1 MGKAK
6 RQRKRDAFRKIS
18 KNIGVCPD
26 ATDALKRLGGVEA
39 GAPMNIALLGAGLI
53 PLALASGT
61 LEAKLMAKEATTER
75 HLYRFA
81 FGVWDRIRTGEYC
94 PWQCSLCAKDYAGL
108 PMLSV
113 FALIDHPRDPPLPN
127 KPGIMAL
134 VCQTYDSISTQ
145 ETRRRI
151 DEMFG
156 LSPIQEG
163 RA

>member
-1 MGKAK
+1 MGEAK
-6 RQRKRDAFRKIS
+6 RRRKIAD
-18 KNIGVCPD
+18 NITICPD
-26 ATDALKRLGGVEA
+26 AADAMTQLGADKA
-39 GAPMNIALLGAGLI
+39 GAPMGVALLGAGLI
-53 PLALASGT
+53 PLEIALGT
-61 LEAKLMAKEATTER
+61 LEAKLMAKEASTER

-81 FGVWDRIRTGEYC
+81 FGIWDRIRTGEHS

-113 FALIDHPRDPPLPN
+113 FAIIDHPYDPPLPS

-134 VCQTYDSISTQ
+134 VCQTCDSVSTQ

-151 DEMFG
+151 GKVFG
-156 LSPIQEG
+156 LLPVQEG